1 MAFSSIRS
9 LFTRTAKAPA
19 AALRVGISRPVAP
32 APTLVGQLLSRA
44 FASKKH
50 KALIKMAKGYTN
62 RGKNVYS
69 VAKQRVEKAMA
80 YAYRDRR
87 VKKRL
92 VRRDW
97 IIRANAAARQY
108 GGMHGSLI

>member
-1 MAFSSIRS
+1 MAFSSLRS
-9 LFTRTAKAPA
+9 LFARPAMVFA
-19 AALRVGISRPVAP
+19 AALRVGISRPATP
-32 APTLVGQLLSRA
+32 FPLLSGQVPART

-50 KALIKMAKGYTN
+50 KALIKMAKGYNN

-87 VKKRL
+87 VQKRM
-92 VRRDW
+92 VRTDW

-108 GGMHGSLI
+108 GVWAVMLY